1 VRPDETRDRILRA
14 TDALFGSLGFDA
26 TTTRDIAERSG
37 VNKALIHYHFG
48 SKDDLLAALLDGYYD
63 RLAATMSGA
72 LARSTEPARQA
83 EDALDAYA
91 AFLAENRTFCSIVQ
105 REIASGRHVQRI
117 VERTLP
123 MFRLG
128 STWLGRI
135 SPEPPPGLETVQL
148 LTSVYGMVVSYFTYG
163 EVLAR
168 LTGADPFS
176 PEALEARRRHVRR
189 VIELLFRE
197 LTSGAADVAGTKGP
211 TSGATA
217 KKTTAKKTTAK
228 KTTAKKTTAK
238 KTTAKKTTAKN
249 AKGGR

>member
-1 VRPDETRDRILRA
+1 MRPDETRDRILRA

-63 RLAATMSGA
+63 RLAATMMGSLGQ
-72 LARSTEPARQA
+72 SEDPAEQVA
-83 EDALDAYA
+83 SALDAYA
-91 AFLAENRTFCSIVQ
+91 GFLAENRTFCCIVQ

-128 STWLGRI
+128 SRWLGELA
-135 SPEPPPGLETVQL
+135 PAPPPGLETLQL
-148 LTSVYGMVVSYFTYG
+148 LVSVYGMVVSYFTYG
-163 EVLAR
+163 EVLAQ
-168 LTGADPFS
+168 LTGSDPFS

-189 VIELLFRE
+189 VAELLLRE
-197 LTSGAADVAGTKGP
+197 LRAAEPPAPAARGGTK
-211 TSGATA
+211 TEAKRATRE
-217 KKTTAKKTTAK
+217 TTRRTRKA
-228 KTTAKKTTAK
+228 
-238 KTTAKKTTAKN
+238 
-249 AKGGR
+249 GQ